1 MPDGTCALGGIEVSF
16 RISLNTPNGTCAPE
30 GIKASFRVSLNTLNG
45 TCALGGIEVSF
56 RICLKVHIF
65 FSGYLQYTAGHVL
78 RCIFLRGRM
87 PRPERRKRRGSNTRM
102 GLSLKKIIFFLTFS
116 IYTN

>member
-45 TCALGGIEVSF
+45 TCALGGDRGILQDL
-56 RICLKVHIF
+56 LKSAYF
-65 FSGYLQYTAGHVL
+65 
-78 RCIFLRGRM
+78 FLRVFTIHR
-87 PRPERRKRRGSNTRM
+87 RPCASVY
-102 GLSLKKIIFFLTFS
+102 FFAWTDAPS
-116 IYTN
+116 REA